1 MPDTPDLGTASPV
14 SDANGTP
21 SQPVQPEGQK
31 PIDGDVAKMLADVVG
46 KLDTFGRELR
56 GLQGRQQK
64 ADNKFSD
71 FQNQLA
77 RLNEYKAQGLSDTE
91 ALAEMQADDANDQW
105 RQSLEQKIDNL
116 AAMFGSGGT
125 QTNPQQNMV
134 TAALSEYGLDPKDPF
149 VAGKL
154 AGQNPANKTDAELL
168 AARIFRDKVNAPP
181 TNAAQQSAQSGQAQ
195 QTGNANDEKF
205 RRLVELQQEPSKNF
219 KEISQLTRELEAAK
233 YF

>member
-1 MPDTPDLGTASPV
+1 MNDTPDLGTASPAP
-14 SDANGTP
+14 DANGTP

-71 FQNQLA
+71 FQQQLA

-105 RQSLEQKIDNL
+105 RQTLEQKIDNL

-125 QTNPQQNMV
+125 QANPQQNMV
-134 TAALSEYGLDPKDPF
+134 TTALSEYGLDPRDPF

-154 AGQNPANKTDAELL
+154 AGQNPANKTEAELL
-168 AARIFRDKVNAPP
+168 AARIFRDKTNAPQ
-181 TNAAQQSAQSGQAQ
+181 TNPSQQSAQP
-195 QTGNANDEKF
+195 GNAGGAGVDYNALAAEYDTLAKGNVAANFERMTEIQK
-205 RRLVELQQEPSKNF
+205 ELGKL
-219 KEISQLTRELEAAK
+219 K
-233 YF
+233 